1 MCRVPW
7 QHVDTHTHTPW
18 LGAHSHSETHTERTK
33 ERSFTAKLQTNW
45 TLREEKFKDRAGA
58 ECRGGLAVFHKH
70 TCAFQTDERLSHTGY
85 TSQAKCILHLSHI
98 LSVAYADTPD
108 RTASIVE
115 EFGKAGTQMNRYLHN
130 VPCVFLSVRTSSLMP
145 LDLKIFHYGGVFVCA
160 SMNESEVRASEWVCS
175 FRLQIVVFRLLTD
188 TCVRAHYHCWEKE
201 QSKSSSKKL
210 EDAFSVKKTPP
221 CQDARAVEN
230 QKRQLLS
237 EQCGEKVEEKWKE
250 HLLWESKREDIW
262 KHRKNV

>member
-70 TCAFQTDERLSHTGY
+70 TCAFQIDERLSHTGY

-160 SMNESEVRASEWVCS
+160 SMNESEVRVSECVHSDYRLWYSASS
-175 FRLQIVVFRLLTD
+175 LTLVYVLI
-188 TCVRAHYHCWEKE
+188 TTAERK
-201 QSKSSSKKL
+201 SKAKAAAKS
-210 EDAFSVKKTPP
+210 
-221 CQDARAVEN
+221 
-230 QKRQLLS
+230 
-237 EQCGEKVEEKWKE
+237 
-250 HLLWESKREDIW
+250 
-262 KHRKNV
+262 

>member
-160 SMNESEVRASEWVCS
+160 SMNESEVRVSVFIPITDCGIPPPHWHLCTCS
-175 FRLQIVVFRLLTD
+175 LPLLRERAKQKQQRKVRGCLLSQKD
-188 TCVRAHYHCWEKE
+188 TTLSRR
-201 QSKSSSKKL
+201 QSCGKP
-210 EDAFSVKKTPP
+210 KKTTTI
-221 CQDARAVEN
+221 RAMWREGGGEV
-230 QKRQLLS
+230 KRAS
-237 EQCGEKVEEKWKE
+237 VMGEQAGGHMET
-250 HLLWESKREDIW
+250 
-262 KHRKNV
+262 